1 MLQAAGQLLKRVLMV
16 PPKHYN
22 IEYKINPWTGGQI
35 DESKAFEQWKALKAA
50 IEKQGVEVL
59 TMEPVPWAFRPG
71 IRLPFRSAE
80 QPHYRKWFK
89 SCKLRVF
96 GDQYPVFFEGGGDA
110 IFSDRNTLWAGYGPR
125 SAKEVYEQLKVLGK
139 FDTVICELIHPKFY
153 HLDTCFTPVDRTT
166 ALWFPPAFSEQTKKE
181 AFNYILQDSRTLD
194 FCSNETYSA
203 IKAALYIS

>member
-1 MLQAAGQLLKRVLMV
+1 MLL
-16 PPKHYN
+16 P
-22 IEYKINPWTGGQI
+22 
-35 DESKAFEQWKALKAA
+35 
-50 IEKQGVEVL
+50 VEEMRFQVL
-59 TMEPVPWAFRPG
+59 TMEPVPGLSDQVFVCHSGLVLDNRVYLSRFRHK
-71 IRLPFRSAE
+71 RE

-181 AFNYILQDSRTLD
+181 IMRRLPHSIAVSEEEANAFVCNAITSTEYGIVTSRRYGSHAEGTVKTSD
-194 FCSNETYSA
+194 HRHRVRYE
-203 IKAALYIS
+203 